1 MKLTARQLRVLELA
15 LILATAC
22 YEDINENIIEN
33 DEEQVTPEEFIE
45 LQEFITGQTAEGETT
60 A

>member
-1 MKLTARQLRVLELA
+1 MQLTARQLRILELG

-22 YEDINENIIEN
+22 YEVINENIIED
-33 DEEQVTPEEFIE
+33 DEKQVTPEEFIE
-45 LQEFITGQTAEGETT
+45 LQEFFLGLAPEGETT